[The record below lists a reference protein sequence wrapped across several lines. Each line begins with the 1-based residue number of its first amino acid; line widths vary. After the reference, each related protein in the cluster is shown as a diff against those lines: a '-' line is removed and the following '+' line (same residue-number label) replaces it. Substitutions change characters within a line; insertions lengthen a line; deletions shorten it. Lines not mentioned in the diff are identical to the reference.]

1 MSASDKKKLRKELN
15 AAAMTEKQQSEQKK
29 QKSTKAATI
38 TFVVSMVL
46 VVVLV
51 LTSVLITPVK
61 NGLMNNTIA
70 AKVDGKELSATE
82 LNYFYRDSINNLVS
96 QYSSYGDYAALYM
109 QLYTGLNPGTPL
121 DEQVKN
127 KETNETWADH
137 FLTAAVDNAKWVYT
151 MTAEAEKAG
160 HKLSEDEQKSIDTT
174 MSYMSLYATLYGYKN
189 TDGYVRAQ
197 YGSSA
202 SLESYKEYYTKC
214 QLASSYA
221 AKYMKDLK
229 YTAEDFRKHE
239 ADKMNEF
246 NSYSWASFYLKTS
259 DYLTFLKLGTTTTGS
274 DGKPTTTY
282 SDEDNKKA
290 LEAAKADAE
299 KLAAGT
305 YEKTFD
311 LDTAIET
318 LAIFKDNKKTDKST
332 ENLNVLHSS
341 VKSAT
346 NEDMLKWLTNTDRK
360 AGEVTMIP
368 STTKDKDGKETT
380 NGYYILYFI
389 GSRDNT
395 EVNVGTVRHLLVAFE
410 KDSKGNV
417 TDAAKEA
424 AKKEAEKLLK
434 DFQDAG
440 KLTEDDFAALIKK
453 NSDDSPDGLY
463 SDITPDSGYVK
474 EFADWATAEH
484 KAGDM
489 EIVET
494 EFGYHIMYYVS
505 ANDLNYRDFMIDNK
519 LRSDAYKAWE
529 EALLKAVT
537 AEKLNTKYLETD
549 LVIGG

>member
-1 MSASDKKKLRKELN
+1 
-15 AAAMTEKQQSEQKK
+15 
-29 QKSTKAATI
+29 
-38 TFVVSMVL
+38 
-46 VVVLV
+46 
-51 LTSVLITPVK
+51 
-61 NGLMNNTIA
+61 
-70 AKVDGKELSATE
+70 
-82 LNYFYRDSINNLVS
+82 
-96 QYSSYGDYAALYM
+96 
-109 QLYTGLNPGTPL
+109 
-121 DEQVKN
+121 
-127 KETNETWADH
+127 
-137 FLTAAVDNAKWVYT
+137 
-151 MTAEAEKAG
+151 
-160 HKLSEDEQKSIDTT
+160 
-174 MSYMSLYATLYGYKN
+174 
-189 TDGYVRAQ
+189 
-197 YGSSA
+197 
-202 SLESYKEYYTKC
+202 
-214 QLASSYA
+214 
-221 AKYMKDLK
+221 
-229 YTAEDFRKHE
+229 
-239 ADKMNEF
+239 
-246 NSYSWASFYLKTS
+246 
-259 DYLTFLKLGTTTTGS
+259 
-274 DGKPTTTY
+274 
-282 SDEDNKKA
+282 
-290 LEAAKADAE
+290 
-299 KLAAGT
+299 
-305 YEKTFD
+305 
-311 LDTAIET
+311 
-318 LAIFKDNKKTDKST
+318 
-332 ENLNVLHSS
+332 
-341 VKSAT
+341 
-346 NEDMLKWLTNTDRK
+346 
-360 AGEVTMIP
+360 MIP

-380 NGYYILYFI
+380 NGYYVLYFI